1 MTVIPQR
8 RQALVARFALV
19 ALGGLLVWG
28 LLPGSKPSERRVPP
42 AGRGDAALYKK
53 VVERLTAGEPYYV
66 ALGRELRADDYPTKT
81 SFNWRTPAHLVFVAR
96 LSPERATILLHA
108 LTLAAILATVAVF
121 SRHGMVATGAAAIAQ
136 LGALATALQPD
147 AVGVAE
153 IWAGVLIALSAC
165 AYYRSWWITGA
176 ALAIVAIFMRELAAP
191 YCAVCGLLALRKRR
205 LEAVVWLAGGALYLV
220 YYGLH
225 AMHVQAH
232 VLATDLAHT
241 QGWQQWNGLRFIL
254 ATVGVNG
261 WLGFLPRSAT
271 VLFMVSALAGLA
283 ARSIP
288 PQVAGSLILYFAL
301 FTCVGLPFNYYWGFV
316 TAPLWALAFGHS
328 VEGGRLLVQT
338 AAPRQGGPGA

>member
-1 MTVIPQR
+1 MAVI
-8 RQALVARFALV
+8 RQHKQAHLARLTLL

-28 LLPGSKPSERRVPP
+28 LLPGSKPSARRLPP

-53 VVERLTAGEPYYV
+53 VVERLAAGEPYYV
-66 ALGRELRADDYPTKT
+66 ALGSELRADNYPTKT

-96 LSPERATILLHA
+96 LSPERATVVLHA
-108 LTLAAILATVAVF
+108 LTLAAILATLAVF
-121 SRHGMVATGAAAIAQ
+121 SRFGIVATATATIAQ

-176 ALAIVAIFMRELAAP
+176 ALAIVAIFTRELAAP

-225 AMHVQAH
+225 AAQVQAH
-232 VLATDLAHT
+232 VLPTDLAHT
-241 QGWQQWNGLRFIL
+241 QGWQQWNGLRFIV

-261 WLGFLPRSAT
+261 WLGLLPRSAT
-271 VLFMVSALAGLA
+271 VLFIVSALAGVA
-283 ARSIP
+283 ARAIP
-288 PQVAGSLILYFAL
+288 PQIAGSLILYFVL

-328 VEGGRLLVQT
+328 VEGGRLLVQ
-338 AAPRQGGPGA
+338 AAVPTQPRTRA